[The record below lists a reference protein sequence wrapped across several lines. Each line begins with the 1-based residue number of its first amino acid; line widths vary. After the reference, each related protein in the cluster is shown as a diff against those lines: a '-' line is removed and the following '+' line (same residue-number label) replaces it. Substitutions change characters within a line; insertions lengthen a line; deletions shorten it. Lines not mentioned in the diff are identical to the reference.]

1 MKKLILILYILL
13 SYSCFSQVIFDFES
27 GLLEGWAQNPPNRWG
42 ASSSQPLNG
51 SYSLKHTFDSS
62 IASTDVISRELPSW
76 DIAKGDVT
84 WRVKV
89 RHGFD
94 PSSSNRWWIFLMS
107 DSPEMGANPTCS
119 GYAVGVNLT
128 GSDDM
133 LKLWRIDGGTPQVVL
148 ATSIS
153 WQNDIGKNGI
163 GAIEVTRDTD
173 GKFTVK
179 ASTNGSFSGLTSMG
193 SVNDNRHSSFNFFGI
208 CYNYTASADQL
219 LWVDDV
225 TVGYDPLNPND
236 NTSTIE
242 NPMSQIP
249 PGIIPS
255 TLNNPNA
262 MADVLRFTINDDAA
276 NDHLPTIVTR
286 LVVEN
291 ASSSDTKLTEIIGGV
306 RLTGHQGGLASTM
319 SQIDDS
325 KITISIYGSSMIVP
339 DGQSDEF
346 TLAIYLKPE
355 GLTDGAKLKFAI
367 SQSDHGCKA
376 DVQGSGFA
384 PEFPSAVISSEFKV
398 DVKATRL
405 SYAYYPTAVSINKPF
420 SLTITGADLAGNTDT
435 DFSKPVSLQTS
446 GSTGTL
452 AAVSGLTKTPE
463 NGVAQWDD
471 LTINSHEPFT
481 ILASS
486 SGFSPVNGPT
496 IQVANDSSTHIL
508 KPETQPVGRTIFSY
522 ACFPSEAV
530 EVLRFTIFDNGEA
543 DGVPTLINSMRFN
556 RTATEGIASLS
567 KTVEG
572 ILVRVNGI
580 LAGTS
585 SLSVSTSSITASF
598 SEGAITI
605 PNGQGVD
612 LSIWV
617 YLKQSG
623 ITDNQVLQLAIDS
636 VNHGFTT
643 FASGS
648 AMVRT
653 LTNSIKSN
661 PFPIAVNATKLAFK
675 TLPER
680 VGLLEPFGVVVNAA
694 DSNGNTDTD
703 FNGLVSISTGAGTG
717 NLSVNGNATRRMAKG
732 ECRWDTLRYNAVGT
746 FAILAQNATLNGAL
760 SASVRCGDADGQVT
774 GIDFAP
780 NEVSIPGTTTSE
792 EEAVEVLRLKL
803 TDQGTS
809 DGLPLIPERITLRCF
824 DPSGAKMLARQ
835 IARFLVKSEANS
847 IVPASFT
854 TNDKGFELT
863 LPTGSLIIANGTS
876 TTISILVFLRK
887 GEVADGTRFQ
897 FYIPS
902 DNHGWKSGMEGTAF
916 AEKLVSTIYGPMCH
930 INVEAKMLVFAE
942 QPYASEIAMPFTL
955 KIAATDT
962 FGNIDTDYNKP
973 IAISKHS
980 GYGNLTCSN
989 TVQNALAGISTFT
1002 GVSFDKFGD
1011 YKLMATSGSLWGST
1025 SPKIFCGSS
1034 QECIVNEDF
1043 EVSTPPAWPGID
1055 SWVLSTV
1062 SPLGGAQSLQ
1072 HRPNFSNGTSILLFP
1087 SPIVFDGEGF
1097 VQWEFCI
1104 RNGDWD
1110 PSSDN
1115 TFCMVL
1121 LSDSEQLIGNST
1133 NGLAVGI
1140 NPSASSDLLTL
1151 WGFDKGKNT
1160 PLITTGFDW
1169 NENDMVTI
1177 RIGLSPKREMILWYA
1192 PNRSE
1197 KFSYGGSSKV
1207 PIGKG
1212 MKWSGVVFN
1221 YTASRS
1227 GQLWLDNLR
1236 ICTTNYPPT
1245 LLSAHPMNMLS
1256 TRVTFT
1262 EQVNETDA
1270 MNPNNYTIHDNSGGL
1285 IPIDKVIYSPGTPR
1299 QVILR
1304 TNKLPYHQL
1313 WLRVSGIKDSQ
1324 GFSLTDSIPFGLGQE
1339 GALGRL
1345 VVNEVMAN
1353 PMPSKGLPEYEY
1365 IELYNPTPDTV
1376 LTEGWRMQFN
1386 TKLVLLPADTIP
1398 PHQYCLLGTSA
1409 SALAYAGYGKTI
1421 PVSGFP
1427 SLLNDGMLLKLIDG
1441 NGSLVS
1447 FVDYK
1452 SSWFTDEAKQ
1462 QGGYSLERVDYRNLA
1477 GGEGNWKG
1485 SLAQAGGTPCAA
1497 NSVVDTNPDETP
1509 PRILY
1514 HKVVSSS
1521 QIELG
1526 FSEPMDS
1533 LMLTLPDNYSLDH
1546 GIGKPEQATITDA
1559 LYSRVLLSFSIP
1571 FDAATLFNLNIAN
1584 ELTDF
1589 SGNHLPATNL
1599 IFGLPQTPASSDIV
1613 INEVLFNPYAGG
1625 VDFVEIYNNSAKCF
1639 DLQTLSLANR
1649 SQNSN
1654 VINQVYPTAD
1664 TARLLFPGEYAVIT
1678 VNPLQVTQFYAALNP
1693 TAFVR
1698 VSNMPSYNSD
1708 KGNVVLL
1715 NQNFEIVDE
1724 VRYSESMHFKLLKDV
1739 KGVSLERIHFDLPSG
1754 STSTWHSA
1762 SQAAGFATP
1771 TYKNSQWVEPAQ
1783 RGDNFTLSPETFS
1796 PDGDGKDDFLSIGY
1810 QLPEAGF
1817 TANIRVFNSSGVEVR
1832 RVATNEFLG
1841 TGGTIKWDGLNNSN
1855 QVVPMG
1861 IYIVFIE
1868 YFNLRGE
1875 VFRLKKTCVVAVK
1888 L

>member
-13 SYSCFSQVIFDFES
+13 SYTCFSQVFFDFEAGS
-27 GLLEGWAQNPPNRWG
+27 LEGWAQTPQNRWD
-42 ASSSQPLNG
+42 ASSSQPING

-62 IASTDVISRELPSW
+62 VASTDVISRELPSW

-89 RHGFD
+89 RYGYD
-94 PSSSNRWWIFLMS
+94 PSASNRWWIYLMS

-119 GYAVGVNLT
+119 GYAIGVNLT

-148 ATSIS
+148 ATSIN
-153 WQNDIGKNGI
+153 WQNNIGKNGI
-163 GAIEVTRDTD
+163 GSIEVTRDAD

-179 ASTNGSFSGLTSMG
+179 ASTNGSYPGLTSMG
-193 SVNDNRHSSFNFFGI
+193 SVNDNHHIGFNFFGI
-208 CYNYTASADQL
+208 CYNYSASADQL

-225 TVGYDPLNPND
+225 ALGYDPLNPND
-236 NTSTIE
+236 NSSTIG
-242 NPMSQIP
+242 NPLSQIP

-255 TLNNPNA
+255 TLNSPNA
-262 MADVLRFTINDDAA
+262 MADVLSFTINDDAV
-276 NDHLPTIVTR
+276 NDNLPTIVKR
-286 LVVEN
+286 LIVKN
-291 ASSSDTKLTEIIGGV
+291 ASPSSTNLTEIIGGV
-306 RLTGHQGGLASTM
+306 RLIGHQSGLATIR

-325 KITISIYGSSMIVP
+325 EIIISIDGSSIIVP

-355 GLTDGAKLKFAI
+355 GLTDGARLKLAI

-384 PEFPSAVISSEFKV
+384 PEFPSAVVSSEFKV

-405 SYAYYPTAVSINKPF
+405 SYVYYPTAVSINKPF
-420 SLTITGADLAGNTDT
+420 CLTVKGADLAGNTDT
-435 DFSKPVSLQTS
+435 DFSKPVSLLTAGGS
-446 GSTGTL
+446 GMLT
-452 AAVSGLTKTPE
+452 AVSGLTRTPE
-463 NGVAQWDD
+463 NGVAKWDD

-481 ILASS
+481 IQAACV
-486 SGFSPVNGPT
+486 GFAPLNGPT

-508 KPETQPVGRTIFSY
+508 NPETQPVGRTIASY

-530 EVLRFTIFDNGEA
+530 EMLRFTIFDNGEA
-543 DGVPTLINSMRFN
+543 DGVPTQISSMRFN

-572 ILVRVNGI
+572 ILVRVNGV
-580 LAGTS
+580 LAGAN
-585 SLSVSTSSITASF
+585 SLSVSTSSISANF

-612 LSIWV
+612 VSIWV

-636 VNHGFTT
+636 VNHGFTAY
-643 FASGS
+643 ASGS

-653 LTNSIKSN
+653 LTNGIKSN

-680 VGLLEPFGVVVNAA
+680 VGVLEPFGVVVNAT

-703 FNGLVSISTGAGTG
+703 FNGLVSISKGAGNG
-717 NLSVNGNATRRMAKG
+717 NLSVNGITTRRMVKG
-732 ECRWDTLRYNAVGT
+732 ECQWDTLRYNAVGT
-746 FAILAQNATLNGAL
+746 FAILAQNASLNDAL
-760 SASVRCGDADGQVT
+760 STSVRCGDADGQVA
-774 GIDFAP
+774 GVDFTQ
-780 NEVSIPGTTTSE
+780 NEVAIPSTTISE
-792 EEAVEVLRLKL
+792 EQAVEVLRLKL
-803 TDQGTS
+803 TDKGTS
-809 DGLPLIPERITLRCF
+809 DGLPLIAEKITLRCF
-824 DPSGAKMLARQ
+824 DPTSVKLLARQ
-835 IARFLVKSEANS
+835 IAGFLVKSEANS
-847 IVPASFT
+847 ITPASFT
-854 TNDKGFELT
+854 TIDKGFELT
-863 LPTGSLIIANGTS
+863 LPNGSLIIANGTS

-902 DNHGWKSGMEGTAF
+902 DNHGWKSGLEGTAF
-916 AEKLVSTIYGPMCH
+916 AEKLASTIYGPICRV
-930 INVEAKMLVFAE
+930 NVEAKMLAFAE
-942 QPYASEIAMPFTL
+942 QPYATEIAKPFAL
-955 KIAATDT
+955 KIAAIDT
-962 FGNIDTDYNKP
+962 SGNIDTDYNKP
-973 IAISKHS
+973 ITISKHS
-980 GYGNLTCSN
+980 GFGNLTCSN
-989 TVQNALAGISTFT
+989 PVQNALAGISTFT
-1002 GVSFDKFGD
+1002 GVSFDKLGD
-1011 YKLMATSGSLWGST
+1011 YKLLATSGSLRGST
-1025 SPKIFCGSS
+1025 SPEIFCGSN
-1034 QECIVNEDF
+1034 QECVVNEDF
-1043 EVSTPPAWPGID
+1043 EGATPPAWSGIEN
-1055 SWVLSTV
+1055 WVLSTI
-1062 SPLGGAQSLQ
+1062 SPLGGVQSLQ
-1072 HRPNFSNGTSILLFP
+1072 HRPNSSNGTSILSLP
-1087 SPIVFDGEGF
+1087 SSIIFDGEGF
-1097 VQWEFCI
+1097 VQWEFSI

-1115 TFCMVL
+1115 TFYLVL

-1140 NPSASSDLLTL
+1140 HPSASSDLLTL
-1151 WGFDKGKNT
+1151 WKFSKGKNT
-1160 PLITTGFDW
+1160 QLITTGFDW
-1169 NENDMVTI
+1169 NENDEVAI
-1177 RIGLSPKREMILWYA
+1177 RIGLSPKGEVNLWYA
-1192 PNRSE
+1192 PNRSK
-1197 KFSYGGSSKV
+1197 KFTYGGSSKLT
-1207 PIGKG
+1207 IGKG
-1212 MKWSGVVFN
+1212 MRWSGVVFN

-1227 GQLWLDNLR
+1227 GRLWLDNLR

-1245 LLSAHPMNMLS
+1245 LLSAQPINLIS

-1262 EQVNETDA
+1262 EQLNETDA
-1270 MNPNNYTIHDNSGGL
+1270 MNPNNYSIHDNSGRPIL
-1285 IPIDKVIYSPGTPR
+1285 IDKVTYSPDSPR

-1304 TNKLPYHQL
+1304 TEKLPYHQL
-1313 WLRVSGIKDSQ
+1313 WLKILGIKDLQ
-1324 GFSLTDSIPFGLGQE
+1324 GISLTDSIPFGLGQE
-1339 GALGRL
+1339 GSLGRL

-1353 PMPSKGLPEYEY
+1353 PLPSKGLPEYEY

-1386 TKLVLLPADTIP
+1386 TKQVLLPADTILP
-1398 PHQYCLLGTSA
+1398 NQYCLLGTSTSA
-1409 SALAYAGYGKTI
+1409 SAYADYGKTI

-1427 SLLNDGMLLKLIDG
+1427 SLLNDGMLLKLFDG
-1441 NGSLVS
+1441 NGSLIS

-1452 SSWFTDEAKQ
+1452 SSWFTDEAKEK
-1462 QGGYSLERVDYRNLA
+1462 GGFSLERVDYRNLSE
-1477 GGEGNWKG
+1477 GVGNWKG
-1485 SLAQAGGTPCAA
+1485 SMAPMGGTPCSA
-1497 NSVVDTNPDETP
+1497 NSVVDANQDETP
-1509 PRILY
+1509 PRVVFL
-1514 HKVVSSS
+1514 KVISSS

-1526 FSEPMDS
+1526 FAEPMDS
-1533 LMLTLPDNYSLDH
+1533 LMLTLPDNYCIDQ
-1546 GIGKPEQATITDA
+1546 GIGKPEQVTITDA
-1559 LYSRVLLSFSIP
+1559 LYSRILLSFSTP
-1571 FDAATLFNLNIAN
+1571 FDATTLFNLNISN

-1589 SGNHLPATNL
+1589 SGNHLPATNMM
-1599 IFGLPQTPASSDIV
+1599 FGLPQTPASSDIV

-1625 VDFVEIYNNSAKCF
+1625 VDFVEIYNNTAKCF

-1649 SQNSN
+1649 DQTSN
-1654 VINQVYPTAD
+1654 AINQVYPAAD
-1664 TARLLFPGEYAVIT
+1664 TARLLFPGEYAVIA
-1678 VNPLQVTQFYAALNP
+1678 VNPLLVTQFYAALNP
-1693 TAFVR
+1693 EAFVR
-1698 VSNMPSYNSD
+1698 VSNMPSYNND

-1724 VRYSESMHFKLLKDV
+1724 VRYSESMHYKLLKDV

-1762 SQAAGFATP
+1762 SQTAGFATP

-1832 RVATNEFLG
+1832 RVATNELLG
-1841 TGGTIKWDGLNNSN
+1841 TGGTIKWDGLSNSN
-1855 QVVPMG
+1855 QIVPMG
-1861 IYIVFIE
+1861 IYIVYIE

-1875 VFRLKKTCVVAVK
+1875 VFRLKKPCVVAVK